1 MSDRA
6 SGPPVVERMTSF
18 PRPQPTAHF
27 RIDLEAAI
35 HDRGAALLFWYTIAM
50 IIGFVF
56 IMVVKPLKAAYKE
69 PIERLIALRNF
80 AAHESPVSKRKARE
94 AVSTNMSAAGAWLKR
109 KSRFATISA
118 PLKQLAADI
127 ESGAPF

>member
-56 IMVVKPLKAAYKE
+56 IMVVKPLKLARKPCLDRADHGG
-69 PIERLIALRNF
+69 RRLLIAEP
-80 AAHESPVSKRKARE
+80 AAPGQRLP
-94 AVSTNMSAAGAWLKR
+94 GAEL
-109 KSRFATISA
+109 
-118 PLKQLAADI
+118 
-127 ESGAPF
+127 